1 MKIQVNLSKEEA
13 EAFKNFQEMC
23 KPQEVPE
30 TDFVKT
36 LFYMGIEAANQRLA
50 EMVQDY
56 AKLNKEE
63 LAASGITVIE
73 EDGGVRLEETKPSDE
88 AE

>member
-1 MKIQVNLSKEEA
+1 
-13 EAFKNFQEMC
+13 
-23 KPQEVPE
+23 
-30 TDFVKT
+30 
-36 LFYMGIEAANQRLA
+36 MGIEAANQRLA